1 MYLIWAPPLDKY
13 SLFHWHPF
21 FSGTKSV
28 AEQTHIYYRL
38 LLNSL
43 PVGRKLN
50 QTSRPHLSL
59 RYFFIKYSMYL
70 AFRIQHPKGFPHCGN
85 SGPFQILYTCKQ
97 YINGDTSSVPSPPRS
112 LFMQLWFRFYS
123 QTSNP
128 KHKVPNHNL
137 NISLIVTLIPQAGI
151 HRFTLQQK
159 SPHMAF
165 S

>member
-1 MYLIWAPPLDKY
+1 MYLIWAPPLDKIQSI
-13 SLFHWHPF
+13 SLTSILFRDKKCGSANSHL
-21 FSGTKSV
+21 
-28 AEQTHIYYRL
+28 L

-59 RYFFIKYSMYL
+59 RYFLIKYSMYL